1 MAKIS
6 QVGPGRKT
14 NGTIDGI
21 TYITRGG
28 VTYARSAPNM
38 PASAYNTPAA
48 KKRQAMFTLI
58 QMHLKYHLRTIRQ
71 TFTPS
76 GNGTPS
82 NRYYS
87 VNSKALNAAL
97 ESLANS
103 FVAGTDV
110 TITDVEAAIS
120 AYAAEHPTSIRIA
133 SLSGYRE
140 VYLTGPWPER
150 IVLNALAGDS
160 TVIVIVNENGTQT
173 TINADGTK
181 TIEVYT
187 GSGGDGGSNA
197 GGDGT
202 TDDSGSTDNSGST
215 ESGNESGSTESG
227 NHGNTEN
234 PSAGESFTI
243 AAGVGADGGGS
254 VTVKKNGVAV
264 AGNSVEATGSDTVVI
279 EAVPENDNFQFM
291 SWSDGSSQNP
301 RTIQPS
307 ADMNLE
313 ASFMDL
319 SKI

>member
-21 TYITRGG
+21 TYVTRGG

-181 TIEVYT
+181 TIEVYS
-187 GSGGDGGSNA
+187 GSGEDNS
-197 GGDGT
+197 GT
-202 TDDSGSTDNSGST
+202 TDNSGST

-234 PSAGESFTI
+234 PAAGETYSI
-243 AAGVGADGGGS
+243 AAGVGSDGGGS
-254 VTVKKNGVAV
+254 VSIKKNGVAV

-279 EAVPENDNFQFM
+279 EAVPENANFQFM

>member
-76 GNGTPS
+76 GNGTPT

-87 VNSKALNAAL
+87 VNAKALNAAL

-187 GSGGDGGSNA
+187 GEGASES
-197 GGDGT
+197 
-202 TDDSGSTDNSGST
+202 SSGST
-215 ESGNESGSTESG
+215 EGSNSSSGSTEGSEGNGGNGGGSVDPNPVNPETPSG
-227 NHGNTEN
+227 
-234 PSAGESFTI
+234 SFTI
-243 AAGVGADGGGS
+243 AAGVGSDGGGS
-254 VTVKKNGVAV
+254 VSIKKNGVAV
-264 AGNSVEATGSDTVVI
+264 EGGSVQATGSDTVVLQ
-279 EAVPENDNFQFM
+279 AVPENANFQFM
-291 SWSDGSSQNP
+291 SWSDGNSQNP

-307 ADMNLE
+307 ADMNVTANFL
-313 ASFMDL
+313 DL

>member
-21 TYITRGG
+21 TYVTRGG

-87 VNSKALNAAL
+87 VNAKALNAAL
-97 ESLANS
+97 VSLANS

-140 VYLTGPWPER
+140 VYLTGPWPQR

-181 TIEVYT
+181 TIEIYSGET
-187 GSGGDGGSNA
+187 GDDSG
-197 GGDGT
+197 
-202 TDDSGSTDNSGST
+202 SGSTDNSGSGST
-215 ESGNESGSTESG
+215 VNGSGSESGNGGSVDP
-227 NHGNTEN
+227 N
-234 PSAGESFTI
+234 PVNPETPAAGGDFTI
-243 AAGVGADGGGS
+243 RAAANADGGGS
-254 VTVKKNGVAV
+254 VSIKKNDVAV
-264 AGNSVEATGSDTVVI
+264 SGNSVEASASDTVVL
-279 EAVPENDNFQFM
+279 EAVPESGFQFLG
-291 SWSDGSSQNP
+291 WSDGNSVNP

-307 ADMNLE
+307 ADMDVT

>member
-76 GNGTPS
+76 GNGTPT

-87 VNSKALNAAL
+87 LNSKALNAAL

-181 TIEVYT
+181 TIEVYS
-187 GSGGDGGSNA
+187 GSGEDA
-197 GGDGT
+197 GNNGC
-202 TDDSGSTDNSGST
+202 TDDARSTDESGTADSGNNGSTD
-215 ESGNESGSTESG
+215 SGNNGS
-227 NHGNTEN
+227 TEN
-234 PSAGESFTI
+234 PSAGGSFTI
-243 AAGVGADGGGS
+243 AASVSGEGG
-254 VTVKKNGVAV
+254 TVSIKKNG
-264 AGNSVEATGSDTVVI
+264 SVVEGDSVQASGSDTVVI
-279 EAVPENDNFQFM
+279 EAVADSADFQFLG
-291 SWSDGSSQNP
+291 WSDGNTQNP

-307 ADMNLE
+307 ADMNVT
-313 ASFMDL
+313 ASFMNL
-319 SKI
+319 G